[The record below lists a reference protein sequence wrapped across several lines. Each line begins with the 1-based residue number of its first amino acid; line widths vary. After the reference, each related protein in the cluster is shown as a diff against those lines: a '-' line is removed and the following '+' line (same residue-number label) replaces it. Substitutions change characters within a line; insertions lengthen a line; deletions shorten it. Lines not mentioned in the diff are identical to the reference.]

1 MRYFRYGSMQD
12 RAVRDTHYIVAAT
25 AKGGNK
31 LGVLEKQV
39 GFPNLGIRRDIS
51 YVQTKIKQG
60 TWGEVPTSYS
70 KAGKAAGLLCVSTSG
85 SGQST
90 TTTMWY
96 QIGMDSDGKAFAEL
110 GWQVGSL
117 IGGNDSTFR
126 YKSDSNKVKLW
137 SSRNR

>member
-1 MRYFRYGSMQD
+1 MQD
-12 RAVRDTHYIVAAT
+12 RAVRDTHYIVAVT

-117 IGGNDSTFR
+117 IGGNDPTFR
-126 YKSDSNKVKLW
+126 YKSDGNKVKLW